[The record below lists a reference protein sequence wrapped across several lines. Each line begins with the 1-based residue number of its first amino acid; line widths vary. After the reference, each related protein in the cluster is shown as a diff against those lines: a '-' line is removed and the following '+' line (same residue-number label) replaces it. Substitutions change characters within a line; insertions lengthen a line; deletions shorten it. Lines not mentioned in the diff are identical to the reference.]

1 MAGTTLLYNT
11 VYGEPCTLELRSDGD
26 LVGTAGYAGE
36 DRDRGHWWTQ
46 DDRWYRQWHQWA
58 YGEAVGFAVVV
69 DGDHVRF
76 YAEDGFMADTA
87 VITRPPRRR
96 STGSVARTG
105 PRSEEHTAELQSLM
119 RISYAVFCLQKKTP
133 TPPPHPYPPPPT
145 HPTPPHPTPH
155 PTPPHP
161 P

>member
-26 LVGTAGYAGE
+26 LVGTAGYAGA

-58 YGEAVGFAVVV
+58 YGEAVGLAVVV

-87 VITRPPRRR
+87 VITRHLGREAGRER
-96 STGSVARTG
+96 ASHDVLSSVAE
-105 PRSEEHTAELQSLM
+105 RS
-119 RISYAVFCLQKKTP
+119 
-133 TPPPHPYPPPPT
+133 
-145 HPTPPHPTPH
+145 
-155 PTPPHP
+155 
-161 P
+161 

>member
-87 VITRPPRRR
+87 VI
-96 STGSVARTG
+96 
-105 PRSEEHTAELQSLM
+105 RSEEHTSELQSLM
-119 RISYAVFCLQKKTP
+119 RI
-133 TPPPHPYPPPPT
+133 
-145 HPTPPHPTPH
+145 
-155 PTPPHP
+155 
-161 P
+161 